1 MKVKVKMKLRILLN
15 KIVADYYRKKVI
27 KTAQE
32 CGTDLY
38 LGGKSFVTP
47 NTFLADH
54 VSFNGMSMYGNGKIT
69 IGKYFHSGIN
79 CQIITSF
86 HNYNSNKS
94 IPYDDTF
101 IDKNVSIGDCVW
113 LGNNVIILGG
123 VTIGKGAI
131 IQAGSVVIKDIP
143 DYAVAGGHPAK
154 TFKFRDIE
162 EYKKLE
168 KEGKFF

>member
-1 MKVKVKMKLRILLN
+1 MKLRLRKLLN
-15 KIVADYYRKKVI
+15 KVVANYYKKKAI
-27 KTAQE
+27 RTAQS

-86 HNYNSNKS
+86 HNYNSKKS

-101 IDKNVSIGDCVW
+101 IDKDVSIGDCVW

-123 VTIGKGAI
+123 SNHWKG
-131 IQAGSVVIKDIP
+131 SYYSSRKCSS
-143 DYAVAGGHPAK
+143 
-154 TFKFRDIE
+154 
-162 EYKKLE
+162 
-168 KEGKFF
+168 